1 TMKVTALLLPGGF
14 PSELSCVATA
24 VYCPLESAGL
34 ALPDAQAPPVPGA
47 VAVATT
53 APEVGSPAWRWMV
66 RVVVSVAASV
76 KDGVVL
82 VEGDFRWRNVTV
94 GEVVSTMNVRGWLTP
109 EGFPS
114 ELSCVATA
122 VYWPLERAGL
132 ALPDTQAPLV
142 PGAVALDTT
151 AP

>member
-1 TMKVTALLLPGGF
+1 MRTMTGVVSLAEPLKV
-14 PSELSCVATA
+14 
-24 VYCPLESAGL
+24 
-34 ALPDAQAPPVPGA
+34 GA
-47 VAVATT
+47 V
-53 APEVGSPAWRWMV
+53 S
-66 RVVVSVAASV
+66 
-76 KDGVVL
+76 L
-82 VEGDFRWRNVTV
+82 EGDFGSFKVTV
-94 GEVVSTMNVRGWLTP
+94 GEVVSTMNVPGWLPP

-151 AP
+151 APVAVAPA

>member
-1 TMKVTALLLPGGF
+1 MWTVTEVVSLA
-14 PSELSCVATA
+14 E
-24 VYCPLESAGL
+24 PLN
-34 ALPDAQAPPVPGA
+34 DGA
-47 VAVATT
+47 V
-53 APEVGSPAWRWMV
+53 
-66 RVVVSVAASV
+66 
-76 KDGVVL
+76 L
-82 VEGDFRWRNVTV
+82 LEGDFGWLNVTV

-151 AP
+151 APVAVAPA